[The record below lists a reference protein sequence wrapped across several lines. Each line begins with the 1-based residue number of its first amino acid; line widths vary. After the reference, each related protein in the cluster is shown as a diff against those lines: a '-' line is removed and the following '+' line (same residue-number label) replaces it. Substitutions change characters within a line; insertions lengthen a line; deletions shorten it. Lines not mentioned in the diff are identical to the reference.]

1 MSTIL
6 RPFQQTIVD
15 NGARHITTY
24 LDNLRG
30 LTEAARAQQYKQ
42 HASTL
47 LLEAPTGTGK
57 TLMAGRIA
65 EAVTQRHEVTWLWF
79 APFAGLIEQTEAVVR
94 SEFPALRVRSLRN
107 DRNAAAARAGEVRV
121 ATWSLISNDNTTV
134 HQPGELGETLEE
146 FINGVRER
154 GFRIGV
160 VIDEA
165 HHTFQASSK
174 AFAVYKDLID
184 PDITLLLTATPKDR
198 QIERFKEALSLKHV
212 EHLAVSRASAVE
224 ARLIKRGV
232 QVAVFDTESTRY
244 EKLIDFQKSALAEA
258 VLVNR
263 RVKDLLD
270 EAGAPFTPLLLVQV
284 DSSEGSVQQARD
296 WLVEFG
302 LPASTI
308 RSHTADEPNPSLLAD
323 AHDEDVE
330 ALIFKMAVATGFDA
344 PRAFVLASLR
354 NARDVD
360 FGVQVIGRILR
371 VDRRL
376 QALSHLPDLLENG
389 YVVLANADG
398 QKGLLGAS
406 DRINAIEDQLELRP
420 TVVVLTTG
428 DGGEVVPVGAGG
440 QPHILTPGPDATDS
454 AAGGAAGSASDTVR
468 TQPAPTAGTLFGLGD
483 APGTA
488 TPGSIPATR
497 ASPGATTPGGI
508 VNIQT
513 PEQFR
518 YPLRP
523 DMPKRLETA
532 LVSLDQQNI
541 LDDVVNAYPFQEL
554 LHDTRRVKVQ
564 VNVRVEEVFSRRFV
578 ETRGS
583 QGALTDRDIDRVAQ
597 LHLFNL
603 NRDGAIDPRLLH
615 EALRAGLKREFQ
627 RQGWPEADDDEAVR
641 RGLQKL
647 LALHPDR
654 LEEAISRAVAKHT
667 EAKPAQD
674 PLPLELVSDH
684 QLPGDSR
691 ASYGV
696 VPEDLNR
703 WEEAFIRR
711 IERDPDGQ
719 IEWWHRNPVRKPYSV
734 AVPIAG
740 QPNFFPDFAL
750 KIQGRTQGDGIV
762 LVEIKGQFND
772 FRGNAQEKAQAA
784 HPTYGQVLM
793 LHWHREEEWRHVQ
806 YNASKGQNEL
816 GAPFDLDHLRTYR

>member
-15 NGARHITTY
+15 NGSRHITTY
-24 LDNLRG
+24 LDDLRK
-30 LTEAARAQQYKQ
+30 LTDADRAQQYKQ
-42 HASTL
+42 HAGTL

-107 DRNAAAARAGEVRV
+107 DRNAATARAGEVRV

-146 FINGVRER
+146 FILGVRER

-165 HHTFQASSK
+165 HHTFQPSSK
-174 AFAVYKDLID
+174 AFAVYRDLID

-212 EHLAVSRASAVE
+212 ERLAVSRASAVE

-270 EAGAPFTPLLLVQV
+270 EAGVPFTPLLLVQV

-302 LPASTI
+302 MPAATI

-323 AHDEDVE
+323 AHDEEVE

-376 QALSHLPDLLENG
+376 QALPRLPDTLENG
-389 YVVLANADG
+389 YVVLANAEG

-428 DGGEVVPVGAGG
+428 DGGEVVSVGAGG
-440 QPHILTPGPDATDS
+440 QPHILTPGEVATAD
-454 AAGGAAGSASDTVR
+454 GGAGSASSTGR
-468 TQPAPTAGTLFGLGD
+468 TPAAPTAGTLFGLGD
-483 APGTA
+483 APT
-488 TPGSIPATR
+488 TPTSGSTPAGG
-497 ASPGATTPGGI
+497 ASPAAATPGGI
-508 VNIQT
+508 VNIQA
-513 PEQFR
+513 PEAFR

-532 LVSLDQQNI
+532 LVSLNQQNI
-541 LDDVVNAYPFQEL
+541 LDDVVNAYPFEKL

-564 VNVRVEEVFSRRFV
+564 VNLRVEEVFTRRFV
-578 ETRGS
+578 ESRGS
-583 QGALTDRDIDRVAQ
+583 QGSLTDRDIDRVAQ
-597 LHLFNL
+597 QHLFNL
-603 NRDGAIDPRLLH
+603 NRDGALDPRLLH
-615 EALRAGLKREFQ
+615 EALCAGLKREFQ
-627 RQGWPEADDDEAVR
+627 RQGWAEADDDEAVR

-667 EAKPAQD
+667 EAQPAQAA
-674 PLPLELVSDH
+674 LPPELVSDH
-684 QLPGDSR
+684 KLPGDSR

-703 WEEAFIRR
+703 WEQAFVRR

-750 KIQGRTQGDGIV
+750 KIQGRSQGDGIV

-772 FRGNAQEKAQAA
+772 FRGNAQEKAQAT
-784 HPTYGQVLM
+784 HPTYGPVLM

-806 YNASKGQNEL
+806 YNATKGQNEL